1 MVEARRRDTGRERT
15 TEKENS
21 KKVRFGE
28 EEQTEEFRMKSTD
41 QQNMMNGLEEVRTGR
56 ASAGLVRGRDEQC
69 RTDGTTRK
77 GRGKGNVV
85 KGEHGSKGGVLEAK
99 EHSRTQG
106 R

>member
-15 TEKENS
+15 TEKENR
-21 KKVRFGE
+21 KKVPSRE

-56 ASAGLVRGRDEQC
+56 ARAGLVRGRDEQC

-77 GRGKGNVV
+77 GRGKGFV
-85 KGEHGSKGGVLEAK
+85 
-99 EHSRTQG
+99 G
-106 R
+106 RGKH